1 MGDVYR
7 NYKLSSGDEVI
18 GKVVGKNTRTITLHR
33 PMMVKTVT
41 IQDPMT
47 GHQKNIMMMRPWANL
62 TNELDQR
69 IPVKHVVLE
78 TSPTPDI
85 VSHYLG
91 KLEKEDVVN
100 DLVQEMLGNPEQ
112 LEEYLRTIVEG
123 DLDEVADMH
132 NEDMEDESEEEENE
146 NVHMQFR
153 IPPGL
158 FLGFLMNGI
167 VSLDPENEGAEFDID
182 EFMKMKD
189 GHPNRKPRPRKNE
202 DIEDYFRDWNP
213 EP

>member
-33 PMMVKTVT
+33 PMMVKIVT

-47 GHQKNIMMMRPWANL
+47 GAQKNVMLMRPWANL
-62 TNELDQR
+62 TNELDQK
-69 IPVKHVVLE
+69 IPVRHIVFE
-78 TSPTPDI
+78 QNPTPD
-85 VSHYLG
+85 VVGLYLD
-91 KLEKEDVVN
+91 KLEKEDVIN
-100 DLVQEMLGNPEQ
+100 DLVQEMLGDPEQ
-112 LEEYLRTIVEG
+112 LQEYLKNMIEG
-123 DLDEVADMH
+123 ELDAELP
-132 NEDMEDESEEEENE
+132 EREEEPEE
-146 NVHMQFR
+146 ADEDNVHMQFR

-158 FLGFLMNGI
+158 FMGFLMNGI

-182 EFMKMKD
+182 EFMKMKNQ
-189 GHPNRKPRPRKNE
+189 PPKRNPRPRKNE